1 MFYYFINH
9 KLLIIL
15 NGFNSFTVQLP
26 MLTLIF
32 MFLVIFSLKI
42 NVSGIKHSLNMIFF
56 YVFFM
61 NYMGSFCRIIKCR
74 QLL

>member
-9 KLLIIL
+9 KLLIIS
-15 NGFNSFTVQLP
+15 NGFNIFTVQLP

-42 NVSGIKHSLNMIFF
+42 NVSGIKHLLNMIFLMF
-56 YVFFM
+56 
-61 NYMGSFCRIIKCR
+61 SS
-74 QLL
+74 